1 MKKFAVTLFAA
12 ALLSTSAL
20 SSVRAEAPKG
30 EIPVDRVILSTS
42 GLANFVHRM
51 EVKDNA
57 NVEFPVRFEQVD
69 DILKSLVIFDR
80 KGRLGGVTL
89 PGKQPLEQVFKDLPF
104 TQAQLS
110 NPMLLINAY
119 QGATITLKGGGNAA
133 QLVGGGGVLGVI
145 DADDCTAAEVERI
158 VERPRLGPEGTVG
171 NHNRPDPWRKAGRGQ
186 CGTGLAVAFL
196 DGQHDMALACSLPVG
211 IGPARGRVE

>member
-1 MKKFAVTLFAA
+1 MKKFAATVLVA

-20 SSVRAEAPKG
+20 SQARAEGVG

-42 GLANFVHRM
+42 GLANFVHKM

-57 NVEFPVRFEQVD
+57 TVEFPVRFEQVD

-104 TQAQLS
+104 TQDQLA

-119 QGATITLKGGGNAA
+119 Q
-133 QLVGGGGVLGVI
+133 
-145 DADDCTAAEVERI
+145 
-158 VERPRLGPEGTVG
+158 
-171 NHNRPDPWRKAGRGQ
+171 
-186 CGTGLAVAFL
+186 
-196 DGQHDMALACSLPVG
+196 
-211 IGPARGRVE
+211 